1 MSDKLDSTM
10 DLARLHLHPDTRPGY
25 EYAAFSTLA
34 GAPETPPET
43 GYTVRY
49 RPLPERR
56 PFATAVLAVFAFVFE
71 ASFLAWLITSIEI
84 TGGFSTV
91 MIGATVLIELF
102 RLLNVVTLCL
112 ATLAARD
119 PIPVEPDASLRV
131 AFLTT
136 IVPGREPVA
145 MVERTLAAMRRVRH
159 RGTLDVWL
167 LDEGDDDLVKAICK
181 HLGVRHFSRKDV
193 ERWNAPAGR
202 FTARTKHGNYN
213 AWVDA
218 HGADYDV
225 FVSVDPDH
233 APLPNYCERML
244 GWFRDPDVAFVV
256 GPQIYG
262 NYDNVITRW
271 AESQQYLFHSL
282 LQRAGNRHGAPMLV
296 GTNNAVRIA
305 ALDSVGGLQDSI
317 TEDMATSLRL
327 HAGRNPVT
335 GRRWKSVYTPDVLAV
350 GEGPS
355 SWTDYLTQQ
364 HRWSR
369 GTDDVLVRHLPST
382 ALRLGPRRLTHY
394 GLLMS
399 YYPLTAIAWLLGAV
413 NAVGHLALGAQGIQV
428 PQQVWLMLYA
438 DAAVFQ
444 VGLYLWNRRHNV
456 SPHEAAGSSGLS
468 GMIISTLCT
477 PVYVSS
483 FLGALL
489 RRRGGF
495 VVTPKGASRSRDGLR
510 TFAGHLRWAAFY
522 AILLVWAAFS
532 GHVHGA
538 VWLWSCLNLAI
549 CLAPPAIWLEQSR
562 RLRARAA
569 SAPVTTITRLPVPPS
584 ISRQRGYAT
593 GPFLFVPT
601 REDGPGVDLVA
612 LQPGDGAALTPGVA
626 SAPPGGRPS
635 GGGTVALRP
644 PAAAVKPRQPVKPR
658 HPAVSPDSALSLEWR
673 VDALPAGPTTPDRRH
688 AGDPVAGHHPAD
700 GRRFTIR
707 PGAERRSADRRAAGR
722 RRAIDV
728 PVAGRRPADVPGVG
742 RDPMPVAG
750 EQLTTA
756 GGMPIGVHG
765 PDGRAVG
772 VPEVRTGEG
781 DRGPGIVFGP
791 GTEAAAVPEKAVDL
805 GLWAGKRVRRNG
817 VGG

>member
-1 MSDKLDSTM
+1 VSDKLDMTM
-10 DLARLHLHPDTRPGY
+10 DLSRLHLHPDTRPGY
-25 EYAAFSTLA
+25 AYAAFSTLA

-43 GYTVRY
+43 GYTVAY

-56 PFATAVLAVFAFVFE
+56 PFATAMLAVFAFVFE
-71 ASFLAWLITSIEI
+71 ASFLAWLIASIEI

-119 PIPVEPDASLRV
+119 PIPVEPDARLRV

-167 LDEGDDDLVKAICK
+167 LDEGDDDLVKAICA
-181 HLGVRHFSRKDV
+181 HLGVHHFSRKDV

-202 FTARTKHGNYN
+202 FKARTKHGNYN

-233 APLPNYCERML
+233 APLPNYCERLL

-327 HAGRNPVT
+327 HAGRNPRT
-335 GRRWKSVYTPDVLAV
+335 GRRWTSVYTPDVLAV

-369 GTDDVLVRHLPST
+369 GTDDVLVRHFPST
-382 ALRLGPRRLTHY
+382 ALRLGPRRLIHY

-399 YYPLTAIAWLLGAV
+399 YYPLTAVAWLLGAV
-413 NAVGHLALGAQGIQV
+413 NAVGHLALGAQGIAV

-468 GMIISTLCT
+468 GMIISALCT

-489 RRRGGF
+489 RRRSGF
-495 VVTPKGASRSRDGLR
+495 VVTPKGASTSRDGLR

-522 AILLVWAAFS
+522 ALLLVWAALS

-538 VWLWSCLNLAI
+538 VWLWSGLNLAI

-562 RLRARAA
+562 RRHRRTRAA
-569 SAPVTTITRLPVPPS
+569 AAPVPSPVQ
-584 ISRQRGYAT
+584 RQRGYES
-593 GPFLFVPT
+593 GPSLFVLTGDDRPGADPVAPRPDAGATLPPVTAGST
-601 REDGPGVDLVA
+601 RAGL
-612 LQPGDGAALTPGVA
+612 
-626 SAPPGGRPS
+626 RHPS
-635 GGGTVALRP
+635 GGTVALRQ
-644 PAAAVKPRQPVKPR
+644 PALA
-658 HPAVSPDSALSLEWR
+658 LEWR
-673 VDALPAGPTTPDRRH
+673 ADALPAGSTAPDRRH
-688 AGDPVAGHHPAD
+688 AGHPAAGHRPAD
-700 GRRFTIR
+700 GRRRTVR
-707 PGAERRSADRRAAGR
+707 PGAGRRSADRRTAGQRLAA
-722 RRAIDV
+722 DL
-728 PVAGRRPADVPGVG
+728 PVAGRRPADAPGAQRVPQPVG
-742 RDPMPVAG
+742 G

-756 GGMPIGVHG
+756 GGMPIGRHE
-765 PDGRAVG
+765 PDGRAG
-772 VPEVRTGEG
+772 CAPEAAGVRTDAGAG
-781 DRGPGIVFGP
+781 GPRTGSESGV
-791 GTEAAAVPEKAVDL
+791 EAPAVPEKAFDL
-805 GLWAGKRVRRNG
+805 GVWAESRVPGTGLVTVSARRNG
-817 VGG
+817 VGT